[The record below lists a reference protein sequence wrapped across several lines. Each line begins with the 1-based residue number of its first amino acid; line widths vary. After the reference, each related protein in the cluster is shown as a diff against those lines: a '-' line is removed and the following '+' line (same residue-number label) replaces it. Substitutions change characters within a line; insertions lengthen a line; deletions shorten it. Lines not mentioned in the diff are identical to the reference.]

1 MVALLQEIVEFI
13 GPAFNGFTGYAIVT
27 AAVLLERSILVGVV
41 VPGEMTMA
49 AGALFAARG
58 QLSLTLVI
66 VLGALAAIVGESIG
80 FWLGRRYGRSLLRRL
95 PLLNRV
101 ERRLEGVEE
110 LFDRHGGKAV
120 AIGRFAAGIGV
131 FIPFVAG
138 MGRMRFTRFLLFD
151 VPAVVV
157 WAVGIG
163 VLGYVVG
170 RNIELLD
177 RILSNFGWAMLALA
191 VIGVV
196 AYVIW
201 KRRRDSTGD

>member
-1 MVALLQEIVEFI
+1 MVALLREIVEFI

>member
-1 MVALLQEIVEFI
+1 MVALLREIVEFI

-27 AAVLLERSILVGVV
+27 GAVLLERSILIGIV
-41 VPGEMTMA
+41 VPGELTMA

-80 FWLGRRYGRSLLRRL
+80 FWLGRRYGRALLRRL

-120 AIGRFAAGIGV
+120 AVGRFAAGAGV

-138 MGRMRFTRFLLFD
+138 MGRMRYARFLLFD
-151 VPAVVV
+151 VPSIVV
-157 WAVGIG
+157 WALGVGI
-163 VLGYVVG
+163 LGYVLG
-170 RNIELLD
+170 QNIELLD

-196 AYVIW
+196 AYVVW